1 MIGII
6 GAMDVEIDEIKKE
19 MKNIEEIKIN
29 RFIFYKGLFNNK
41 AITLVKSGIG
51 MVNASIITTT
61 LINKFNVNK
70 IYFSGVAGSVNEKV
84 SILDIVIA
92 DSLQEYLFDVTSGG
106 FGYDKGI
113 IAGMKDESIFKPN
126 ILLEEA
132 KNKLKD
138 EKIYY
143 GKIVSGDK
151 FVSLKTEKIEIGR
164 EFDALAV
171 DMESAAVAH
180 TCYLLNVDFLII
192 RSISDS
198 VTDASAIEF
207 EKFVVL
213 ASKKSKEI
221 LKKLI

>member
-6 GAMDVEIDEIKKE
+6 GAMNEEIEEIKKE
-19 MKNIEEIKIN
+19 MGNIEEIKMN
-29 RFIFYKGLFNNK
+29 RYIFYKGLFNNK
-41 AITLVKSGIG
+41 YVILVKSGIG
-51 MVNASIITTT
+51 MVNASIITTI
-61 LINKFNVNK
+61 LINKFNVDK
-70 IYFSGVAGSVNEKV
+70 IYFSGVAGSVNEKIT
-84 SILDIVIA
+84 ILDVVIS

-106 FGYDKGI
+106 SYDKGI
-113 IAGMKDESIFKPN
+113 IAGMKDESIFKPKL
-126 ILLEEA
+126 LLEDA

-151 FVSLKTEKIEIGR
+151 FVSEKKEKIEIGK

-171 DMESAAVAH
+171 DMESASVAH
-180 TCYLLNVDFLII
+180 TCYLLDVDFLII
-192 RSISDS
+192 RTISDS
-198 VTDASAIEF
+198 VTDDSTMEF
-207 EKFVVL
+207 EEFLIK